1 MVSVMKPA
9 RMALRLDA
17 LFELALAT
25 AVLVPAASGVDLED
39 AFALN
44 EWAVIGIGALLVP
57 VGLAVWLAK
66 PDRPTL
72 LVLGL
77 ANAVGAF
84 FFALYLVVQAEEMN
98 GYGLTVVTAAVL
110 GLALLAVAE
119 LVLAKEAGRKAFV
132 A

>member
-39 AFALN
+39 AFALD
-44 EWAVIGIGALLVP
+44 EWVVIVVAAVLVP
-57 VGLAVWLAK
+57 VGLALWLAK

-72 LVLGL
+72 LAIGL
-77 ANAVGAF
+77 ANAAGAVI
-84 FFALYLVVQAEEMN
+84 FAVYLVVRTDEMN
-98 GYGLTVVTAAVL
+98 GYGLTVVAAALV
-110 GLALLAVAE
+110 GLALLAMAE
-119 LVLAKEAGRKAFV
+119 LALARQAGREAFV

>member
-1 MVSVMKPA
+1 MKPA

-17 LFELALAT
+17 LFELVLAT

-39 AFALN
+39 AFAVN
-44 EWAVIGIGALLVP
+44 EWLLIGIAAALVP
-57 VGLAVWLAK
+57 VGLGIWLAK

-77 ANAVGAF
+77 ENAVGALL
-84 FFALYLVVQAEEMN
+84 FAVYLVAQADEMN
-98 GYGLTVVTAAVL
+98 GYGLTVVTAAVV
-110 GLALLAVAE
+110 GLALLAAAE
-119 LVLAKEAGRKAFV
+119 LALAREAGREAFV